1 MVWSWLERKRNRW
14 RDRKLGS
21 EAALTTNFVPHAEWS
36 LWLAEGQWDR
46 AAVLLEEL
54 RAEPRDGTVKLLI
67 PEWERRLAEAFL
79 AAGWADLNTTSAL
92 RWLRRVDRFPDRG
105 LKDPRLETFRE
116 AADRLWDLERACA
129 AGDFREAAAHL
140 ERARHLFSEAGQDI
154 SALEKLKERIAEDH
168 ELLLQYSVAM
178 RILEDD
184 GRHEEALKVSR
195 RILAIASRHKGAL
208 SLAKRLGHI
217 VPAGHRG
224 DRGMLATEIPGENV
238 EAEARKVVAETVEAV
253 HLEKSKS
260 QQHREIG
267 QLSIDRAHTWLVTP
281 AERLA
286 ISPAEDSRF
295 ADLFGPGSEA
305 HVLSLQRD
313 SEGCW
318 LFACDNGAFLD
329 GKPAR
334 NGCLNHGAKLR
345 LGENGIEFRFFQPR
359 PETGTARI
367 ERPDRGSAK
376 GVKGILLLGEL
387 IQIGGT
393 EAEVPHSEI
402 VEPLLLARTKDGW
415 KARRK
420 KAWSLE
426 GHEIAGDSPLKPPC
440 RMRVD
445 SVGIFWEC

>member
-1 MVWSWLERKRNRW
+1 MVWSWLERNRNRW

-54 RAEPRDGTVKLLI
+54 RTEPRDGTVKLLI
-67 PEWERRLAEAFL
+67 PEWERRLADAFL
-79 AAGWADLNTTSAL
+79 AAGWADLNTASAL

-105 LKDPRLETFRE
+105 LTDPRLETFRE

-129 AGDFREAAAHL
+129 AGDFREAAGHL
-140 ERARHLFSEAGQDI
+140 ERARHLFAEAGQDV
-154 SALEKLKERIAEDH
+154 SALDRLKERISEDH
-168 ELLLQYSVAM
+168 EILIQYSVAM

-208 SLAKRLGHI
+208 SLAKRLGHV

-224 DRGMLATEIPGENV
+224 DRGVQATEIGGEAGDPEFPKVAAESV
-238 EAEARKVVAETVEAV
+238 EAAPAEKPGSANPYD
-253 HLEKSKS
+253 
-260 QQHREIG
+260 IG

-286 ISPAEDSRF
+286 IAPAEDARF
-295 ADLFGPGSEA
+295 ADLFGPGSDA

-318 LFACDNGAFLD
+318 LFASDTGAFLD

-334 NGCLNHGAKLR
+334 SGCLIHGSRLR
-345 LGENGIEFRFFQPR
+345 LGETGIEFRFVQPR

-367 ERPDRGSAK
+367 ERSDRGSAK

-387 IQIGGT
+387 MQIGGV
-393 EAEVPHSEI
+393 EGEVPQPEI
-402 VEPLLLARTKDGW
+402 VEPLQLARTKDGW

-420 KAWSLE
+420 KAWTLE
-426 GHEIAGDSPLKPPC
+426 GREISGDSPLKPPC